1 MYFNRSCK
9 LQGLRATVR
18 TFERKNETPHS
29 LRVVCNSKSCAG
41 NDWSEVG
48 NSKDWNN
55 GWAEDKAKDWAKRS
69 NTPEP
74 RTIDWNQE
82 RVWNRDWKDRNQR
95 LII

>member
-9 LQGLRATVR
+9 LQGLAAIVR
-18 TFERKNETPHS
+18 TFERKKETPNS
-29 LRVVCNSKSCAG
+29 LRDVFNCRSCAG

-48 NSKDWNN
+48 NSNDWNN
-55 GWAEDKAKDWAKRS
+55 GWAKYKAKDWAKRS
-69 NTPEP
+69 NKPEP

-82 RVWNRDWKDRNQR
+82 RVWNCDWKDRNQR